1 METAEFDNICI
12 KKVIKLHKI
21 KKKGK
26 SMEIEDIIQEFLD
39 EFGYAQNKDIEG
51 VILYGSYQ
59 TKTNK
64 KNSDVDIIIVYNS
77 ESKKETTKEYK
88 KYKNYD
94 FESYERTLQNLYDRV
109 DKDFLNYE
117 DTMLSAIGYGE
128 IIEDRNGKI
137 KELQNYTLQKYKNGL
152 PKLNE
157 QDVIY
162 GAKSIHKSIESLKNM
177 YTEKSPY
184 YSTFYA
190 ITLDKIRDYYNKKN
204 GYSNM
209 STSKVYRLYTDE
221 VMQTVQHKFMP
232 EKQFTNSYLNCI
244 ETNEFEKIN
253 DLFKYV
259 TRDISA
265 DIDYYNIKFN
275 IGNRNH

>member
-1 METAEFDNICI
+1 MKIEE
-12 KKVIKLHKI
+12 VIHN
-21 KKKGK
+21 
-26 SMEIEDIIQEFLD
+26 FLEEYGYTKD
-39 EFGYAQNKDIEG
+39 ENLEG

-64 KNSDVDIIIVYNS
+64 KDSDVDLIIIYNS
-77 ESKKETTKEYK
+77 EVEMDAMKEYK
-88 KYKNYD
+88 QYKNYN
-94 FESYERTLQNLYDRV
+94 FENYERTLKNLYERV
-109 DKDFLNYE
+109 DRDFLNYE

-128 IIEDRNGKI
+128 IIEDKNGKI
-137 KELQNYTLQKYKNGL
+137 KELQKYTLQKYKNGL
-152 PKLNE
+152 PKLGK

-162 GAKSIHKSIESLKNM
+162 GAKSIHKSIEYLKEM
-177 YTEKSPY
+177 ELEKSPY
-184 YSTFYA
+184 YSNFYA

-232 EKQFTNSYLNCI
+232 EKYFTDSYLHCI
-244 ETNEFEKIN
+244 NTNEFEEIN
-253 DLFKYV
+253 KLFKYV
-259 TRDISA
+259 IRDIA
-265 DIDYYNIKFN
+265 DNVDFYNMKFN

>member
-1 METAEFDNICI
+1 MDIEETIHD
-12 KKVIKLHKI
+12 
-21 KKKGK
+21 
-26 SMEIEDIIQEFLD
+26 FLD
-39 EFGYAQNKDIEG
+39 EYGYTNDKNLEG

-64 KNSDVDIIIVYNS
+64 KDSDVDLIIIYSS
-77 ESKKETTKEYK
+77 EVEMDAMKEYK
-88 KYKNYD
+88 QYKNYN
-94 FESYERTLQNLYDRV
+94 FENYERTLKNLYERV
-109 DKDFLNYE
+109 DRDFLNYE

-128 IIEDRNGKI
+128 IIEDKNGNI
-137 KELQNYTLQKYKNGL
+137 KELQRYTLQKYKNGL
-152 PKLNE
+152 PKLGK

-162 GAKSIHKSIESLKNM
+162 GAKSIHKSIECLKEMDLEN
-177 YTEKSPY
+177 SPY

-232 EKQFTNSYLNCI
+232 EKYFTDSYLQCI
-244 ETNEFEKIN
+244 NTNEFEEIN
-253 DLFKYV
+253 KLFKYV
-259 TRDISA
+259 IRDIA
-265 DIDYYNIKFN
+265 DNVDFYNIKFN

>member
-1 METAEFDNICI
+1 
-12 KKVIKLHKI
+12 
-21 KKKGK
+21 
-26 SMEIEDIIQEFLD
+26 MEIEEIIHNFLD
-39 EFGYAQNKDIEG
+39 EYGYTNDKNLEG

-64 KNSDVDIIIVYNS
+64 KDSDVDLIIIYNS
-77 ESKKETTKEYK
+77 KIEMDTMKEYK
-88 KYKNYD
+88 QYKNYN
-94 FESYERTLQNLYDRV
+94 FENYERTLKNLYDRV
-109 DKDFLNYE
+109 DRDFINYE
-117 DTMLSAIGYGE
+117 DTMLSAVGYGE
-128 IIEDRNGKI
+128 IIEDKNGKI
-137 KELQNYTLQKYKNGL
+137 KELQEYILQKYKNGL
-152 PKLNE
+152 PKLNK

-162 GAKSIHKSIESLKNM
+162 GAKSIHKSIKYLKEM
-177 YTEKSPY
+177 ELEKSPY

-232 EKQFTNSYLNCI
+232 EKYFTDSYLDCI
-244 ETNEFEKIN
+244 NTNEFEEIN
-253 DLFKYV
+253 KLFKYV
-259 TRDISA
+259 IRDIA
-265 DIDYYNIKFN
+265 DNVDFYNIRFN

>member
-1 METAEFDNICI
+1 
-12 KKVIKLHKI
+12 
-21 KKKGK
+21 
-26 SMEIEDIIQEFLD
+26 MEIEEIIHNFLD
-39 EFGYAQNKDIEG
+39 EYGYTKDKNLEG

-64 KNSDVDIIIVYNS
+64 KNSDVDLIIIYNS
-77 ESKKETTKEYK
+77 EVEMDAMKEYK
-88 KYKNYD
+88 QYKNYN
-94 FESYERTLQNLYDRV
+94 FENYERTLKNLYDRV

-128 IIEDRNGKI
+128 IIEDKNGKI
-137 KELQNYTLQKYKNGL
+137 KELQKYTLQKYKNGL
-152 PKLNE
+152 PKLSK

-162 GAKSIHKSIESLKNM
+162 GAKSIHKSIEYLKEM
-177 YTEKSPY
+177 ELEKSPY

-204 GYSNM
+204 GFSNM

-232 EKQFTNSYLNCI
+232 EKYFTDSYLNCI
-244 ETNEFEKIN
+244 TTNKFEEIN
-253 DLFKYV
+253 KLFKYV
-259 TRDISA
+259 IRDI
-265 DIDYYNIKFN
+265 DDNVDFYNIKFN